1 MFFKKEQAHN
11 IGYSERLA
19 EVPIPDFVPKK
30 WFKARVRITNTPD
43 NKVKM
48 EAWFNEKDYTSFTDE
63 GQISC
68 GKNGVNRT
76 DPPFTGIGK
85 SCFFRVNGDKDK
97 ANVKVKYR
105 NASISSVVPEA

>member
-19 EVPIPDFVPKK
+19 EVAIPDFVPQN
-30 WFKARVRITNTPD
+30 WIKARVRITNTPD

-48 EAWFNEKDYTSFTDE
+48 EAWFNDKEYTSHIDD
-63 GQISC
+63 GQIAC
-68 GKNGVNRT
+68 GDSKRK

-97 ANVKVKYR
+97 ANVKVRYR
-105 NASISSVVPEA
+105 NASITSII